1 MKQTGYYIETVERHR
16 RKVTRII
23 IPAGISCY
31 YTLRRYSGPKDLLG
45 EDVLFFK
52 IKESHYRR
60 LIKFMRKTADSR
72 RAGYICYTRTV
83 KRLGNTA
90 LKKSGLF
97 DQWGIKQE

>member
-1 MKQTGYYIETVERHR
+1 MKSTAFFVETVERHR
-16 RKVTRII
+16 RSISGII

-31 YTLRRYSGPKDLLG
+31 YTLRRYAGPKDYLG
-45 EDVLFFK
+45 EDLLFFR

-60 LIKFMRKTADSR
+60 LIKFMRKEADSR
-72 RAGYICYTRTV
+72 RAGFIRYERKV